1 MYYVL
6 VKEVGEY
13 SGMDYEPIEVHTTME
28 DAIKSQD
35 FYIKKMELKNKIAT
49 LYGRC
54 CSHKE
59 YLIFEVNHK
68 DPIVSIETE
77 LQTLEQSYEE
87 ELALAT
93 AWKKE
98 FDLQKEIETKIRE
111 TERIQSQKESI
122 NAFMNWWDHENDPY
136 FKEKKAAKIRDI
148 KTVLQPYLLHTND
161 QKVMDWFKK
170 RHIL

>member
-6 VKEVGEY
+6 VEEIGEY
-13 SGMDYEPIEVHTTME
+13 SSMDYKPFEVYTTME

-35 FYIKKMELKNKIAT
+35 IYVKKMELKNKIAT

-68 DPIVSIETE
+68 DPIVSIDKEI
-77 LQTLEQSYEE
+77 QILEQHYEE
-87 ELALAT
+87 ELAKAM

-122 NAFMNWWDHENDPY
+122 DAFIHWWDHENDPY
-136 FKEKKAAKIRDI
+136 FNEKKTAKIRDI
-148 KTVLQPYLLHTND
+148 KTVLQPYLLYTND
-161 QKVMDWFKK
+161 QKVMDWFKQH
-170 RHIL
+170 HIL